1 MITAIYAS
9 LCALLMMWLA
19 MRVIALRW
27 EKRVKFGDGEQADL
41 KSAIRAHGNAAE
53 YIPIALI
60 LLFLLEYNG
69 LHPLL
74 IHMLGAAF
82 VYGRYTH
89 AKALLTNSL
98 RARMKGMQYTLNL
111 IITMAVANIV
121 LALLI
126 QFGA

>member
-1 MITAIYAS
+1 MITAVYAGLS
-9 LCALLMMWLA
+9 ALLMIWLA

-41 KSAIRAHGNAAE
+41 KLAIRAHGNASE

-74 IHMLGAAF
+74 IHMLGIAF

-89 AKALLTNSL
+89 AKALLSNSM
-98 RARMKGMQYTLNL
+98 RERMKGMQYTLNL
-111 IITMAVANIV
+111 IIAMAVASIM
-121 LALLI
+121 LALLK
-126 QFGA
+126 QLA

>member
-1 MITAIYAS
+1 MVTAIYAS
-9 LCALLMMWLA
+9 LCALLMVGLA

-41 KSAIRAHGNAAE
+41 KLAIRAHGNAAE

-74 IHMLGAAF
+74 IHVLGVAF

-89 AKALLTNSL
+89 AKALLSNSL

-111 IITMAVANIV
+111 IIAMAVANMV
-121 LALLI
+121 LMLARYL
-126 QFGA
+126 GG

>member
-1 MITAIYAS
+1 MITAVYAGLS
-9 LCALLMMWLA
+9 ALLMIWLA

-41 KSAIRAHGNAAE
+41 KLAIRAHGNASE

-74 IHMLGAAF
+74 IHMLGIAF

-89 AKALLTNSL
+89 AKALLSNSM
-98 RARMKGMQYTLNL
+98 RGRMKGMQYTLNL
-111 IITMAVANIV
+111 IIAMAVASIM
-121 LALLI
+121 LALLK
-126 QFGA
+126 QLA

>member
-1 MITAIYAS
+1 MITAVYAGLS
-9 LCALLMMWLA
+9 ALLMIWLA

-41 KSAIRAHGNAAE
+41 KLAIRAHGNASE

-74 IHMLGAAF
+74 IHMLGIAF

-89 AKALLTNSL
+89 AKALLSNSM
-98 RARMKGMQYTLNL
+98 RERMKGMQYTLNL
-111 IITMAVANIV
+111 IIAMAVASII
-121 LALLI
+121 LALLK
-126 QFGA
+126 QLA

>member
-1 MITAIYAS
+1 MITAVYAGLS
-9 LCALLMMWLA
+9 ALLMIWLA
-19 MRVIALRW
+19 MRVIDLRC

-41 KSAIRAHGNAAE
+41 KLAIRAHGNASE

-74 IHMLGAAF
+74 IHMLGIAF

-89 AKALLTNSL
+89 AKALLSNSM
-98 RARMKGMQYTLNL
+98 RERMKGMQYTLNL
-111 IITMAVANIV
+111 IIAMAVASII
-121 LALLI
+121 LALLK
-126 QFGA
+126 QLA